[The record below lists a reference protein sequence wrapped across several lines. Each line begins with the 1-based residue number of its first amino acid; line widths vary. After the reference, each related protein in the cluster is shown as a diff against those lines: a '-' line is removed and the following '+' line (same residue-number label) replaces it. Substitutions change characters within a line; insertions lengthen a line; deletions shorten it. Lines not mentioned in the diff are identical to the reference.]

1 MHAASASG
9 ESSDSSRK
17 HTKRRSTIVGWR
29 FVLCALAA
37 AVVLAALVRAFIVDV
52 YYIPSESMQPLLE
65 PGDRVA
71 VSRTE
76 YRSGEIRRGDVVV
89 FDGRGS
95 LAPLNSGDAAP
106 VAALKSLAR
115 WVGLMGS
122 DTVYVK
128 RVIGLPGDRVT
139 CCTADEPRLT
149 VNGTPLDEPYVY
161 PSDAP
166 SDKNFDVIVPEGRL
180 WLLGDHRSESADS
193 RSLLGAPG
201 GGLISEER
209 IIGRATAILWP
220 LERSSDIERL
230 ELGAEWN
237 TAK

>member
-1 MHAASASG
+1 M
-9 ESSDSSRK
+9 K
-17 HTKRRSTIVGWR
+17 HTKRRSRFVGWR

-37 AVVLAALVRAFIVDV
+37 AVVLAALVRAFVVDV

-65 PGDRVA
+65 PEDRVA
-71 VSRTE
+71 VSRTD
-76 YRSGEIRRGDVVV
+76 YRSGDIQRGDVVV

-95 LAPLNSGDAAP
+95 LAPLHNGDPAP
-106 VAALKSLAR
+106 LTALKSVAR
-115 WVGLMGS
+115 WVGLAGS

-128 RVIGLPGDRVT
+128 RVIGIPGDRVS
-139 CCTADEPRLT
+139 CCTDEEPRVT
-149 VNGTPLDEPYVY
+149 VNGTPVDESYVY
-161 PSDAP
+161 PGDAP
-166 SDKNFDVIVPEGRL
+166 SEQTFDVIVPEGRL
-180 WLLGDHRSESADS
+180 WLMGDHRSESADS

-201 GGLISEER
+201 GGLISKER
-209 IIGRATAILWP
+209 VIGRATAILWP